1 MHFKQ
6 FNIKK
11 TDNYQAI
18 FIILNVQKKSKL
30 RIFVDIHRF
39 KDAW

>member
-18 FIILNVQKKSKL
+18 FIILNVQKKPKL

-39 KDAW
+39 KEA

>member
-11 TDNYQAI
+11 ADNCQTNC
-18 FIILNVQKKSKL
+18 FILNVQKKQKL
-30 RIFVDIHRF
+30 RILVDIYRF
-39 KDAW
+39 KDV

>member
-11 TDNYQAI
+11 ADNYQAI
-18 FIILNVQKKSKL
+18 FIILNVQKKPKL

-39 KDAW
+39 KDS

>member
-11 TDNYQAI
+11 ADNYQVN
-18 FIILNVQKKSKL
+18 FIILNVQNKKKL
-30 RIFVDIHRF
+30 HIFVDI
-39 KDAW
+39 